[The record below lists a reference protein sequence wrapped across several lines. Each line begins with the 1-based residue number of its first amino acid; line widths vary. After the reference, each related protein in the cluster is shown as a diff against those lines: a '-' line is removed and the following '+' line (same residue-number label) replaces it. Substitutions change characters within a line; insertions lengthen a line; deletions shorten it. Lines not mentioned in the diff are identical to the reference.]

1 MKWEYDL
8 LKEKKDKSII
18 IETISCP
25 FSSLLVWMSKEA
37 IPLKTYIFP
46 PYQLLFGAGFFA
58 TYPTVL
64 PYPAQDDVLS
74 EHNLK
79 SAGRFCRHCV
89 RFLWRHKTLID
100 IKPRG
105 YFNFLRLHP
114 PESPSH
120 PFPNSPLLPSTRFIR
135 LTRYVYTP
143 SPSSLTKDTRLSIAP
158 PYLAHN
164 TFAGVL
170 YHRPT
175 FFSNSLQSA
184 PLVGRQISFPSCFT
198 TLFPATLFDD
208 LINPTA
214 TSAIYFL

>member
-1 MKWEYDL
+1 
-8 LKEKKDKSII
+8 
-18 IETISCP
+18 
-25 FSSLLVWMSKEA
+25 MSKEA

-58 TYPTVL
+58 TYPAIL
-64 PYPAQDDVLS
+64 PYHAQDDVLP

-79 SAGRFCRHCV
+79 SAGRFRRHCV
-89 RFLWRHKTLID
+89 RFLWRHETLID

-114 PESPSH
+114 PPPSRH
-120 PFPNSPLLPSTRFIR
+120 PRPLSRSPLLPSTRFIR

-143 SPSSLTKDTRLSIAP
+143 SPSPFAKDTQLSAAP

-175 FFSNSLQSA
+175 FFFRSA
-184 PLVGRQISFPSCFT
+184 PPAGRQKSFPSCFT

-214 TSAIYFL
+214 TSTIYFL